1 MRGMQGFMALH
12 RQTLE
17 ADFAER
23 SRREA
28 AEMER
33 RIEMARASGRLGDGR
48 LANMADLEHAGH
60 FNANGIFLGAFEGR
74 LLFYNGEAPMLSYAM
89 TGSGKG
95 RDMILPCLAHS
106 RGRSLFVLDQKDG
119 ENAYVS
125 GAFRETQG
133 AGCIYLNPCGLH
145 GLTNTRINPLQL
157 LVDIVRRGD
166 IIDTESVEIA
176 HILLPPKPN
185 DPNGWVRSGAVRLL
199 ATRAEYLAQFEPLR
213 CTLSNLWRFVN
224 TDAEQTDLDFA
235 MMRTCGVE
243 AIERKAA
250 ALLDT
255 AINAPKQF
263 AAYLTDA
270 QDALAVFEPG
280 KTLAAATD
288 AHEFDFARMKHEPHT
303 VYLMLPAEKSGV
315 AAPYMSL
322 IVNYAIETIA
332 RERGPVRTTLILDEF
347 PQLNRTNS
355 VLKALQVYRGK
366 GIQPWIISQGRFSMA
381 ERWPLNIIKEFEDQS
396 AVMTMKFVKDP
407 DLLRDIELWSGNQ
420 TILMP
425 GMSHS
430 GGIVHSAG
438 ANLGETKRAV
448 LQSENVFGKPELF
461 IRFADLPHL
470 VKAQSVP
477 FYAVHPWRDYIGD
490 VRALHRTNEKSRM
503 ERT

>member
-28 AEMER
+28 ADMER

-48 LANMADLEHAGH
+48 LADMADLERAGH

-95 RDMILPCLAHS
+95 RDLILPNLAHL
-106 RGRSLFVLDQKDG
+106 RGRSLFILDQKDG

-133 AGCIYLNPCGLH
+133 AGCIYLNPYGLH
-145 GLTNTRINPLQL
+145 GFPNTRFNPMRL
-157 LVDIVRRGD
+157 LVDIVERGER
-166 IIDTESVEIA
+166 IGLEGVEIA
-176 HILLPPKPN
+176 QILLPPKHN
-185 DPNGWVRSGAVRLL
+185 DPNAWVRSGAVRLL
-199 ATRAEYLAQFEPLR
+199 ATRAEYLAYFEPER

-224 TDAEQTDLDFA
+224 TDAEQTEVDFT
-235 MMRTCGVE
+235 MMRTCGLE
-243 AIERKAA
+243 SIERKAA

-270 QDALAVFEPG
+270 QDALNVFEPG
-280 KTLAAATD
+280 SALADATD
-288 AHEFDFARMKHEPHT
+288 AHDFDFRRMKHEPHT
-303 VYLMLPAEKSGV
+303 AFLMLPAEKSDA

-322 IVNYAIETIA
+322 SVNYVIETIA

-381 ERWPLNIIKEFEDQS
+381 ERWPANIIKEFEDQS

-407 DLLRDIELWSGNQ
+407 DLMRDIELWSGNK

-430 GGIVHSAG
+430 GGIVNSAG
-438 ANLGETKRAV
+438 ANLGEAKRAV
-448 LQSENVFGKPELF
+448 LQSENIFGKPELL

-470 VKAQSVP
+470 VKAGSVP
-477 FYAVHPWRDYIGD
+477 FYAVKPWNDRIGD
-490 VRALHRTNEKSRM
+490 VRALHRVKEN
-503 ERT
+503 

>member
-1 MRGMQGFMALH
+1 MALH

-23 SRREA
+23 SRLEA

-33 RIEMARASGRLGDGR
+33 RIETARASGRLGDGR
-48 LANMADLEHAGH
+48 LANVDDLERRGY
-60 FNANGIFLGAFEGR
+60 FKGDGIFLGAFKGR
-74 LLFYNGEAPMLSYAM
+74 LLFYNGDAPLLSYAM

-95 RDMILPCLAHS
+95 RDIILPNLAHS

-133 AGCIYLNPCGLH
+133 AGCIYLNPYGLH
-145 GLTNTRINPLQL
+145 GLPNTRFNPLHL
-157 LVDIVRRGD
+157 LVDIV
-166 IIDTESVEIA
+166 ESGQRIGLEAVEIA

-185 DPNGWVRSGAVRLL
+185 DSNAWVRSGAVRLL
-199 ATRAEYLAQFEPLR
+199 ATRAEYLANFEPER
-213 CTLSNLWRFVN
+213 CTLSNLWRFAN
-224 TDAEQTDLDFA
+224 TDAEQTELDFA
-235 MMRTCGVE
+235 MMRTCGIE

-270 QDALAVFEPG
+270 QEALLVFEPG
-280 KTLAAATD
+280 SALADATD
-288 AHEFDFARMKHEPHT
+288 AHDFDFRRMKHEPHT
-303 VYLMLPAEKSGV
+303 AFLMLPAEKSDAGS
-315 AAPYMSL
+315 PYMSL
-322 IVNYAIETIA
+322 SVNYVIETIA
-332 RERGPVRTTLILDEF
+332 RERGPIRTTLILDEF

-381 ERWPLNIIKEFEDQS
+381 ERWPANIIKEFEDQS

-407 DLLRDIELWSGNQ
+407 DLLRDIELWSGNK

-425 GMSHS
+425 GVSHS
-430 GGIVHSAG
+430 GGIVNSAG
-438 ANLGETKRAV
+438 ANLGEARRAV
-448 LQSENVFGKPELF
+448 LQSEDIFGSPDLF

-470 VKAQSVP
+470 VKAESVP
-477 FYAVHPWRDYIGD
+477 FYGVRPWDARIRD
-490 VRALHRTNEKSRM
+490 VRELHRGK
-503 ERT
+503 

>member
-1 MRGMQGFMALH
+1 MKGMQGFMALH

-48 LANMADLEHAGH
+48 LAKMDDLEQGGYFEAD
-60 FNANGIFLGAFEGR
+60 GIFLGAFRGR
-74 LLFYNGEAPMLSYAM
+74 LLFYNGDAPILSYAM

-95 RDMILPCLAHS
+95 RDLILPNLAHS

-119 ENAYVS
+119 ENAYAS

-133 AGCIYLNPCGLH
+133 AGCIYLNPYGLH
-145 GLTNTRINPLQL
+145 GLPNTRFNPLRL
-157 LVDIVRRGD
+157 LIDIAARGQR
-166 IIDTESVEIA
+166 IELEGVEIA
-176 HILLPPKPN
+176 HILLPPKHN
-185 DPNGWVRSGAVRLL
+185 DPNAWVRSGAIRLV
-199 ATRAEYLAQFEPLR
+199 ATRAEYLAQFEPER

-250 ALLDT
+250 ALLDIAT
-255 AINAPKQF
+255 NAPKQF

-270 QDALAVFEPG
+270 QDALMSFEPG
-280 KTLAAATD
+280 SALAEATD
-288 AHEFDFARMKHEPHT
+288 AHDFDFRRMKHEPHT
-303 VYLMLPAEKSGV
+303 VYLMLPAEKSD
-315 AAPYMSL
+315 AAAAYMSL
-322 IVNYAIETIA
+322 SVNYVIETIA

-381 ERWPLNIIKEFEDQS
+381 ERWPANIIKEFEDQS
-396 AVMTMKFVKDP
+396 AVMTMKLVKDP

-425 GMSHS
+425 GVSHS

-438 ANLGETKRAV
+438 ANLGEARRAV
-448 LQSENVFGKPELF
+448 LQSEDIMGSADLL

-470 VKAQSVP
+470 VKAKSVP
-477 FYAVHPWRDYIGD
+477 FYSVSPWGTRIRD
-490 VRALHRTNEKSRM
+490 VRKLHRGK
-503 ERT
+503 